1 MIPLPV
7 GEFRIGRGAANDLA
21 LDDHMVSRH
30 HLVLYVTTEGV
41 EAEDAK
47 SRNGVLVNG
56 LALVGRVRLE
66 SGDLVAVGDQELE
79 FIEGGRPRKT
89 RSGAITRK
97 EPLSRD
103 RDAHQVQESGA
114 QTGTIRPDDVLLADA
129 EHSVAAGNHAQALGP
144 FELLERRIEE
154 SLALREPLSRDFV
167 DRYIRALLAC
177 AEALASREL
186 VVKAFAVAQRTKTPP
201 NAEAIEA
208 MRRLVSGPGVDRA
221 AFEQCVGTLRQAE
234 GALHFE
240 DRVRLRRFEGLEKE
254 LARE

>member
-7 GEFRIGRGAANDLA
+7 GEFRIGRGAANDLV
-21 LDDHMVSRH
+21 LDDHMVSRS
-30 HLVLYVTTEGV
+30 HLVLSVTTESV
-41 EAEDAK
+41 EAEDSK

-66 SGDLVAVGDQELE
+66 SGDLLAVGDQELE
-79 FIEGGRPRKT
+79 FVESGRPRKT

-103 RDAHQVQESGA
+103 RSTDQVQEAGA

-129 EHSVAAGNHAQALGP
+129 EQSVAAGNHAQALGP

-154 SLALREPLSRDFV
+154 TLALREPLSRDFV
-167 DRYIRALLAC
+167 DRYIRALLSS

-186 VVKAFAVAQRTKTPP
+186 VAKALAVAKRTRTPP
-201 NAEAIEA
+201 NADAIDA
-208 MRRLVSGPGVDRA
+208 LRRLASGPGIDRA
-221 AFEQCVGTLRQAE
+221 AFQGCVGSLRELE
-234 GALHFE
+234 GTLHFE
-240 DRVRLRRFEGLEKE
+240 DRVRLRRFEGLDKE
-254 LARE
+254 IARE